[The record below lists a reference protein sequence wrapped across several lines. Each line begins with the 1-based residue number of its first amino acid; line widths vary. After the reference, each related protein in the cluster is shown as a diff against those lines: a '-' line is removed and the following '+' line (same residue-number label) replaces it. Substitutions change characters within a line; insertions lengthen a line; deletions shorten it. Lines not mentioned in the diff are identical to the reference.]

1 MEKKIPQYQFL
12 TTVLY
17 YIYIVCFLYTLNL
30 KKLVF
35 IKKLVYPVP
44 AFIFSVPLLYHCTI
58 FTLYYVCDLLT
69 IPNVLSII
77 KSIKNKR
84 PGVDALEIKGGKS

>member
-17 YIYIVCFLYTLNL
+17 YIYIICFLYTLNL

-35 IKKLVYPVP
+35 IKKTGISSASHYIQRTT
-44 AFIFSVPLLYHCTI
+44 FIPLYH
-58 FTLYYVCDLLT
+58 FYA
-69 IPNVLSII
+69 VLC
-77 KSIKNKR
+77 
-84 PGVDALEIKGGKS
+84 L

>member
-30 KKLVF
+30 
-35 IKKLVYPVP
+35 KKLVYPVP